1 MPMEKVSKAILRYLF
16 QEYLKGPSVQY
27 SINEITNRFKSDP
40 VAVSNFMMDRHW
52 IREQWIHQTNLV
64 TCRITVLGIEEVAPA
79 FVHNKIKYLITGL
92 IKAGGRKS
100 LTEIFEKKIEE
111 YAVAFDIVCQ
121 LENLGLVTIMHDE
134 GSLDIT
140 LTTEGWQY
148 LEKQGKSLY
157 ALMAIA

>member
-1 MPMEKVSKAILRYLF
+1 MEKVSKAILRYLF

-27 SINEITNRFKSDP
+27 SINGITTQFKSDP
-40 VAVSNFMMDRHW
+40 IAVSNYMMERHW

-64 TCRITVLGIEEVAPA
+64 TCRITVLGIEEVDPV
-79 FVHNKIKYLITGL
+79 FVHNKVKDLITRL

-100 LTEIFEKKIEE
+100 LTEIFQNKIGE

-121 LENLGLVTIMHDE
+121 LEKLGLVTFVHDE
-134 GSLDIT
+134 GSLDVT
-140 LTTEGWQY
+140 LTMEGWQY
-148 LEKQGKSLY
+148 LEKHGKSLF